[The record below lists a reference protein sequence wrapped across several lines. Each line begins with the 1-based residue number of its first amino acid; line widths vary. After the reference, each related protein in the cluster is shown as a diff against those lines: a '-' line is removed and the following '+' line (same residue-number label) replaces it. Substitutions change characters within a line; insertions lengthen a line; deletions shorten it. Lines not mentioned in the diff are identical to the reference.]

1 MWLKVR
7 DWGLS
12 DWDPLWK
19 LGLGICTGGGCV
31 LHLHPSFFFFLLQT
45 NNKNGYVSD
54 LNFRLALLPVLSA
67 NWPSGHSGFRGQR
80 PQQPPKTPMT
90 VCFSARPTVSIQS
103 HSPPPEGRTA
113 TPEISWQQN
122 PTWFPSPASAA
133 RVSLAGT
140 EGGTGIT
147 TQKSHIPSLN
157 ISLCFVF

>member
-1 MWLKVR
+1 MTQGAWLGFI
-7 DWGLS
+7 GLRS
-12 DWDPLWK
+12 PLETRPW
-19 LGLGICTGGGCV
+19 
-31 LHLHPSFFFFLLQT
+31 HLHRWRLCLAPASFIFFFLLQT